1 MSKTNIGLVEYA
13 KAQLGK
19 PYWYGCYGNIAT
31 KALYDYKKSQY
42 PQYYTD
48 KDFESQFGQKV
59 HDCIGLIKGYLWS
72 DTPTS
77 VPKYNVKQDVSANG
91 MLDKCQEKGDMSTMP
106 QIPGVLV
113 FMDAH
118 VGVYIGDGYVIEAR
132 GHKYGVVKTKLSI
145 RGWKSWEKC
154 LWIEYEEVKQEKE
167 NLVLEFQ
174 QAASAD
180 GFKFPKYG
188 CDGKF
193 GSETESVMRKCV
205 VKRRLIHKYKN
216 ATKLVQRLLGIQQD
230 GLAGKQTDAAIRKFQ
245 KDNGLIVDRA
255 VDVCTWKKLLSIE

>member
-145 RGWKSWEKC
+145 RGWKSWGKC
-154 LWIEYEEVKQEKE
+154 PWIEYEEVKQEKE

-188 CDGKF
+188 CDGVW
-193 GSETESVMRKCV
+193 GSETASIAQKCV
-205 VKRRLIHKYKN
+205 VKKRLIYKYKN
-216 ATKLVQRLLGIQQD
+216 ATKLVQRLLGVEQD
-230 GLAGKQTDAAIRKFQ
+230 GKCGPITTQAIKEFQ
-245 KDNGLIVDRA
+245 QKNGFEVDGA
-255 VDVCTWKKLLSIE
+255 VGVCTWKKIIKY

>member
-77 VPKYNVKQDVSANG
+77 VQKYNVKQDVSANG

-145 RGWKSWEKC
+145 RGWKSWGKC
-154 LWIEYEEVKQEKE
+154 
-167 NLVLEFQ
+167 
-174 QAASAD
+174 
-180 GFKFPKYG
+180 P
-188 CDGKF
+188 
-193 GSETESVMRKCV
+193 
-205 VKRRLIHKYKN
+205 
-216 ATKLVQRLLGIQQD
+216 
-230 GLAGKQTDAAIRKFQ
+230 
-245 KDNGLIVDRA
+245 
-255 VDVCTWKKLLSIE
+255 